1 LAAPDAPLG
10 TDPPEA
16 GDREK
21 RSKTDALAA
30 ARIEP
35 LLGID
40 DLATAFSCGR
50 RLVERMRAAGKLP
63 PADLRIGKMPR
74 WRASTIRRWIEGGG
88 RP

>member
-1 LAAPDAPLG
+1 L
-10 TDPPEA
+10 PEP
-16 GDREK
+16 GDHEK
-21 RSKTDALAA
+21 RSITVALAA
-30 ARIEP
+30 AGIEP

-40 DLATAFSCGR
+40 DLAAALSCGR

-63 PADLRIGKMPR
+63 RPDLKLGKMPR